1 MELLAKVSWLEQFC
15 NVLVNHLSLMDKHNK
30 LRSAVNIDI
39 DSIWRVI
46 DEKNNGMIENEVF

>member
-1 MELLAKVSWLEQFC
+1 
-15 NVLVNHLSLMDKHNK
+15 MDKHNK